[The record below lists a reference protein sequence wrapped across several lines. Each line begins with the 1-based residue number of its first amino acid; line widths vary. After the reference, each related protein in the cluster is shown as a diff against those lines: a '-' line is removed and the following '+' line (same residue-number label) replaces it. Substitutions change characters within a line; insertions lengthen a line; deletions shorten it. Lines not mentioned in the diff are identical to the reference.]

1 MIDSAFI
8 AQLAESLP
16 PDTAIVLLLPG
27 SMATGEEEDYTE
39 EHIFTGGMSPGGGGS
54 AQVDGISQGSNTP

>member
-1 MIDSAFI
+1 MVDSAFI

-27 SMATGEEEDYTE
+27 SMATGEEEEYIE
-39 EHIFTGGMSPGGGGS
+39 ERIFTGGMSPGAGGGGS
-54 AQVDGISQGSNTP
+54 DPGALLLE